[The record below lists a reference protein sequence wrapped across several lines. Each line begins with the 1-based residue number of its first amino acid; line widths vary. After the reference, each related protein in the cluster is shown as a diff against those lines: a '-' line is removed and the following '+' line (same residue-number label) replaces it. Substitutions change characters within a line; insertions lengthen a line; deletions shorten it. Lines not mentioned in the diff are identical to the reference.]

1 MTHWSDL
8 TQELDAWAADGRRA
22 TLWWRDDDAA
32 EPDAAL
38 ERLLALAVT
47 HDLPLALAVIPA
59 RATKALAQRLAEAEG
74 VTLLQHGYAHRN
86 HAPAG
91 EKKVELGPERLAV
104 EVLEEL
110 AHGRILMTELF
121 GPGWFPVLVP
131 PWNRI
136 ADNLT
141 PALTGLGYSGLS
153 AYGPRRAVQAA
164 PGLTQINCHAD
175 IMRWAA
181 PRGFVGEAE
190 ALDLLTGHLGARRA
204 ERADVGEPTGL
215 LTHHLAHD
223 AACWAFLDALIAR
236 LTDHPA
242 VRFVAAAEAF
252 GTAEVNPAARGAA

>member
-32 EPDAAL
+32 EPGAAL

-204 ERADVGEPTGL
+204 ERADVDEPTGL

>member
-8 TQELDAWAADGRRA
+8 RQELDAWAADGRRA
-22 TLWWRDDDAA
+22 TLWWRDDDAT
-32 EPDAAL
+32 EPSAAL
-38 ERLLALAVT
+38 DRLLALVAT
-47 HDLPLALAVIPA
+47 RGLPLALAVIPA
-59 RATKALAQRLAEAEG
+59 RATKVLAQRLVSTEKT
-74 VTLLQHGYAHRN
+74 TLLQHGYAHRN

-91 EKKVELGPERLAV
+91 EKKVELGPERPAA

-110 AHGRILMTELF
+110 AHGRVLMTKLF

-141 PALTGLGYSGLS
+141 PALTGLGFSGLS

-164 PGLTQINCHAD
+164 PGLTQLNCHAD

-190 ALDLLTGHLGARRA
+190 ALGLLTGHLRARRA
-204 ERADVGEPTGL
+204 GHADADEPTGL

-223 AACWAFLDALIAR
+223 AACWAFLDTLIAR
-236 LTDHPA
+236 LAVHPA
-242 VRFVAAAEAF
+242 ACFVAAAEAF
-252 GTAEVNPAARGAA
+252 GTAGANPAARGAA

>member
-204 ERADVGEPTGL
+204 ERADVDEPTGL

-242 VRFVAAAEAF
+242 VRFGAAAEAF